1 MSSYKQFWIQMALKD
16 VVKVLSRYFDNPYEY
31 LILEIPRYLCRLNT
45 KSKKVHPIH
54 KISDDLILNK
64 SM

>member
-31 LILEIPRYLCRLNT
+31 LILEIPRY
-45 KSKKVHPIH
+45 V
-54 KISDDLILNK
+54 D
-64 SM
+64 